1 VVPTSEKDWTFRP
14 RSWVPT
20 TLGTVL
26 VAAGFT
32 AAQWVGGV
40 EPGLRALPLGL
51 AGALLGW
58 LVFGKPSVRVTD
70 EGVDVVNPFVAYHV
84 PWAALVHIR
93 TRFAAT
99 LVTPHR
105 EVQAFA
111 APGPGRHAAV
121 MADARDLR
129 AIGRTGSEGAEL
141 GELPSAPSGQV
152 AAVVRRRW
160 QALVESGKLAAGEA
174 DETPVTRTVDVR
186 SAVALGALVLLGLAL
201 QLTR

>member
-1 VVPTSEKDWTFRP
+1 MVPTSEKDWTFRP

-32 AAQWVGGV
+32 AAQWVGGLDA
-40 EPGLRALPLGL
+40 GLRALPLGM

-58 LVFGKPSVRVTD
+58 LVFGKPHVRVTN
-70 EGVDVVNPFVAYHV
+70 EGVDVVNPFVSYHV
-84 PWAALVHIR
+84 PWPALVHIR

-99 LVTPHR
+99 LITPHR
-105 EVQAFA
+105 DVQAFA

-129 AIGRTGSEGAEL
+129 AIGRDGAQGAEL

-160 QALVESGKLAAGEA
+160 QALVESGELAAGEA
-174 DETPVTRTVDVR
+174 DETPVTRVVDVR
-186 SAVALGALVLLGLAL
+186 ALVTLGALVVLGAAL
-201 QLTR
+201 QLAR